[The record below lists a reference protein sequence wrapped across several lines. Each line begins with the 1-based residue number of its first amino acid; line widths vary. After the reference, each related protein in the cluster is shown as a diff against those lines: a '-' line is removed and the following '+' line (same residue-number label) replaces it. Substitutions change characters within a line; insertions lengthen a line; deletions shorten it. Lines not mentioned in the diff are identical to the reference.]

1 MLIGRT
7 ETLSQP
13 AVSELISLLKG
24 PEFARMIKPL
34 PGYALDD
41 PGEVVTLDDVFPWL
55 ARSRGR
61 PYRFG
66 TPKRSGGGSACHRR
80 EVTYRAS
87 VTHDLS
93 IREVTTGHR
102 IQGHSAV
109 AVPLHPREVRKTSV
123 PRAVRGAPWARRNHS
138 APPAT
143 E

>member
-61 PYRFG
+61 P
-66 TPKRSGGGSACHRR
+66 
-80 EVTYRAS
+80 
-87 VTHDLS
+87 
-93 IREVTTGHR
+93 
-102 IQGHSAV
+102 
-109 AVPLHPREVRKTSV
+109 
-123 PRAVRGAPWARRNHS
+123 
-138 APPAT
+138 
-143 E
+143 